1 MNEYY
6 LKGGALFQRNE
17 DINLIDTQNY
27 YVKFDKAEER
37 KKGAVTYYIPRFV
50 QGAKITDEDRS
61 VAMEM
66 VSFIEDYRAE

>member
-1 MNEYY
+1 
-6 LKGGALFQRNE
+6 LFQWNE
-17 DINLIDTQNY
+17 DINLIDTENY
-27 YVKFDKAEER
+27 YVKFDKTEER
-37 KKGAVTYYIPRFV
+37 KKGAVTYHIPRFV